1 MKLRVQPPLHLTYCL
16 NVHPG
21 EQWADNLAAIQTH
34 TLAIRN
40 RIAPGKPFG
49 LGLRL
54 SRLAAETLQQ
64 PDTLAGFRNFMRN
77 EGLYA
82 FTINGFPYGA
92 FHGKPVKTTVYHPDW
107 STRERLDYTL
117 ILADILAQLLPDGVD
132 GSISTVPLGYGLGFP
147 RHEIRASRLET
158 FFPVHL
164 AECAAGLHA
173 IRAKTGREIHLGLE
187 PEPDCLLENTD
198 DVIRFFEGPLLEQ
211 GLPHLASRL
220 SCTRQEAE
228 AILRRHIGI
237 CFDTCHLAI
246 QFEDL
251 ADSLSRLTDHGI
263 RISKIQLSSALEVAP
278 TQVARQRLLEFQ
290 DPVYLHQV
298 KGIKTFPPELVPHHL
313 SAEAHEPHH
322 PQTVREAAAPPNSL
336 RNGESPEG
344 RDGGLA
350 VRRVF
355 ERASALT
362 SFPDLP
368 VALAS
373 PLAPDALA
381 QLWRI
386 HFHLPLYFSGDGVLH
401 STSKA
406 MDSRFWQKLA
416 TSPVS
421 HLEIETYTFTVL
433 PQALQA
439 GGIESSI
446 AREYD
451 WVINLEGIPRHGSE
465 LLPDS

>member
-1 MKLRVQPPLHLTYCL
+1 MKLRDQPPLHLTYCL
-16 NVHPG
+16 NIHPG
-21 EQWADNLAAIQTH
+21 EEWIENLAAIQTH

-40 RIAPGKPFG
+40 RVAPGKPFG

-92 FHGKPVKTTVYHPDW
+92 FHGKPVKTAVYQPDW

-117 ILADILAQLLPDGVD
+117 LLADILAQLLPDGVD
-132 GSISTVPLGYGLGFP
+132 GSISTVPLAYRPSPITLHASPFTSHP
-147 RHEIRASRLET
+147 SRLT
-158 FFPVHL
+158 LHL

-278 TQVARQRLLEFQ
+278 TETSRQRLLDFA
-290 DPVYLHQV
+290 DPIYLHQV
-298 KGIKTFPPELVPHHL
+298 KGINILPTPHSPLPAPRSPFP
-313 SAEAHEPHH
+313 
-322 PQTVREAAAPPNSL
+322 
-336 RNGESPEG
+336 
-344 RDGGLA
+344 
-350 VRRVF
+350 
-355 ERASALT
+355 T
-362 SFPDLP
+362 SFPDLS

-373 PLAPDALA
+373 SLSHEAAD

-386 HFHLPLYFSGDGVLH
+386 HFHLPLYFEGDGILA
-401 STSKA
+401 STAKT
-406 MDSRFWQKLA
+406 MDARFWKTVA
-416 TSPVS
+416 TSPAS
-421 HLEIETYTFTVL
+421 HLEIETYTFNVL
-433 PQALQA
+433 PQALQT

-446 AREYD
+446 AREYE
-451 WVINLEGIPRHGSE
+451 WVINSPLTSTITNA
-465 LLPDS
+465 

>member
-1 MKLRVQPPLHLTYCL
+1 MKLRDQPPLHLTYCL

-21 EQWADNLAAIQTH
+21 EEWTDNLAAIQTH

-54 SRLAAETLQQ
+54 SRLAAETLKQ
-64 PDTLAGFRNFMRN
+64 PGTLAGFRNFMRN

-92 FHGKPVKTTVYHPDW
+92 FHGKPVKTAVYQPDW

-117 ILADILAQLLPDGVD
+117 LLADILAQLLPEGVD

-147 RHEIRASRLET
+147 RHGTQDTGHGTL
-158 FFPVHL
+158 FPVQL

-173 IRAKTGREIHLGLE
+173 IRAKTGRVIHLGLE

-220 SCTRQEAE
+220 SCTRQGAE

-251 ADSLSRLTDHGI
+251 ADSLSRLTDHGL
-263 RISKIQLSSALEVAP
+263 RISKIQLSSSLEVAP
-278 TQVARQRLLEFQ
+278 TSTARQRLLDFA
-290 DPVYLHQV
+290 DPIYLHQV
-298 KGIKTFPPELVPHHL
+298 KGINILPTPH
-313 SAEAHEPHH
+313 
-322 PQTVREAAAPPNSL
+322 
-336 RNGESPEG
+336 SP
-344 RDGGLA
+344 LPA
-350 VRRVF
+350 
-355 ERASALT
+355 

-368 VALAS
+368 TALDTPLS
-373 PLAPDALA
+373 PTAESE
-381 QLWRI
+381 LWRI
-386 HFHLPLYFSGDGVLH
+386 HFHLPLYFEGDGVLH

-421 HLEIETYTFTVL
+421 HLEIETYTFNVL
-433 PQALQA
+433 PEALQA

-451 WVINLEGIPRHGSE
+451 WVINSPLTPTVTNA
-465 LLPDS
+465 

>member
-1 MKLRVQPPLHLTYCL
+1 MRISDQPPLHLTYCL

-132 GSISTVPLGYGLGFP
+132 GSISTVPLGYGLAFP
-147 RHEIRASRLET
+147 RHETRASRLET

-198 DVIRFFEGPLLEQ
+198 NVIRFFEGPLLEQ

-278 TQVARQRLLEFQ
+278 TATARQRLLDFV
-290 DPVYLHQV
+290 DPIYLHQV
-298 KGIKTFPPELVPHHL
+298 KGINTLP
-313 SAEAHEPHH
+313 
-322 PQTVREAAAPPNSL
+322 AP
-336 RNGESPEG
+336 RSP
-344 RDGGLA
+344 LPA
-350 VRRVF
+350 
-355 ERASALT
+355 

-386 HFHLPLYFSGDGVLH
+386 HFHLPLYFMGDGILN
-401 STSKA
+401 STSGTLDA
-406 MDSRFWQKLA
+406 RFWKIVA